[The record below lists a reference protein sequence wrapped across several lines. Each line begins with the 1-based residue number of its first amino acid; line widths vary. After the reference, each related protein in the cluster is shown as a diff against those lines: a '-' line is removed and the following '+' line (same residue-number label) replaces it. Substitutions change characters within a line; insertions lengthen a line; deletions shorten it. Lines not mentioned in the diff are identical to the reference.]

1 MMKNKK
7 AKKTIL
13 DFFAEAKP
21 KEQITKKTVLYSK
34 TLTSRLQLRRTRE
47 EQSEERYSIW
57 RLPGTVIVIAEK
69 PKAARKI
76 AYALSR
82 NVLRKTLYGIPYYII
97 RHSNSRIIVASAAG
111 HLYGLYTSE
120 RGYPVFTYEWRPL
133 YEIDKSAKHTE
144 KFIKLLSRVCS
155 EGDLYVNAC
164 DYDIEGSVIGYMII
178 KHHGN
183 LEKSYRAKYSSLTP
197 DELRQAFR
205 NLSKLD
211 WEMIEAGLCR
221 HELDWIW
228 GINISRAL
236 MDAVWSASRKKVILS
251 AGRVQ
256 TPTLKYVVERDIERN
271 LFIPL
276 PQYSITIH
284 VEKNGVRIKLDYH
297 GETINTRREAEE
309 IARIIKEK
317 GYLVVSR
324 YDEKNI
330 YLKPPPAYNLGDLQE
345 EAARIYGFS
354 PYKTQ
359 KIAEKLYL
367 DALIS
372 YPRTNSQKLPPTLNY
387 KGILEKLS
395 EIKTYNVLVR
405 ELLRDTREILKPV
418 QGPKDDP
425 AHPAIYPTGVKPG
438 DLKPDE
444 WKIYD
449 LIVRR
454 FMAAF
459 APNAL
464 IKRSIAVFLMPG
476 LGKISFQAS
485 GQKIIIYGWLKYYP
499 FSKPEEKFLPD
510 FTVGEKVNVV
520 KTSVRRTYTKPP
532 EKLSRI
538 KILRWME
545 HVGIGTEA
553 TRARIIEVLFERKY
567 LISTGGRTHASDLGF
582 GIIEV
587 LTEYFPEITS
597 VELTRY
603 FEEEMENIRRGIRRR
618 NDVVREAKSTLL
630 KLITDFDRKKNDIGR
645 KLSYRLGIL
654 KPEKTC
660 LLCSREP
667 FREGLCRYHY
677 EALETLRKTYLEWN
691 RREGLTWS
699 EYLDSIAKLKT
710 TGKWILDLV
719 KNRDKLDNILSSQ

>member
-1 MMKNKK
+1 MKNKK

-21 KEQITKKTVLYSK
+21 KEQITKKTLLPRK
-34 TLTSRLQLRRTRE
+34 TLTSRLQPWKTRE
-47 EQSEERYSIW
+47 EQGGEKYSIW
-57 RLPGTVIVIAEK
+57 RLHGTVVVIAEK

-82 NVLRKTLYGIPYYII
+82 NFLRKTLYSIPYYII
-97 RHSNSRIIVASAAG
+97 RHDNLRIIVASAAG

-120 RGYPVFTYEWRPL
+120 RGYPVFTYEWKPL

-164 DYDIEGSVIGYMII
+164 DYDIEGSVIGYMVI
-178 KHHGN
+178 KHHGS

-197 DELRQAFR
+197 EELRQAFR
-205 NLSKLD
+205 NLSRLD
-211 WEMIEAGLCR
+211 WEMIEAGLSR

-236 MDAVWSASRKKVILS
+236 MDAVWSASRKRVILS

-256 TPTLKYVVERDIERN
+256 TPTLKYVVEKDIERN

-276 PQYSITIH
+276 PQYSITVYI
-284 VEKNGVRIKLDYH
+284 EKNGVKVKLDYH
-297 GETINTRREAEE
+297 GETISTRREAEE
-309 IARIIKEK
+309 IAWKIKEK
-317 GYLVVSR
+317 GYLIVSK

-330 YLKPPPAYNLGDLQE
+330 YLKSPPAYNLGDLQE

-387 KGILEKLS
+387 RGILDKLS

-405 ELLRDTREILKPV
+405 ELLKDTRGILKPV
-418 QGPKDDP
+418 QGPKEDP

-464 IKRSIAVFLMPG
+464 VKRTLAVFTAPG

-499 FSKPEEKFLPD
+499 FSKPEERLLPA
-510 FTVGEKVNVV
+510 FTVGERVRVI

-545 HVGIGTEA
+545 RVGIGTEA
-553 TRARIIEVLFERKY
+553 TRARIIEVLFDRKY
-567 LISTGGRTHASDLGF
+567 LVSTGGRTHASDLGF

-587 LTEYFPEITS
+587 LSEYFPEITS

-618 NDVVREAKSTLL
+618 SDVVREAKSTLL
-630 KLITDFDRKKNDIGR
+630 KLIKDFDTKKDDIGR

-660 LLCSREP
+660 LLCGREP
-667 FREGLCRYHY
+667 FRDGLCRYHY
-677 EALETLRKTYLEWN
+677 EALEALKKMYREWS
-691 RREGLTWS
+691 RREGVTWS
-699 EYLDSIAKLKT
+699 DYLDSIGKLKT
-710 TGKWILDLV
+710 TGKWVLDIV
-719 KNRDKLDNILSSQ
+719 RNKDKLSNKLSP